1 MTENPQS
8 SIDAAAAIV
17 EPQGYRIA
25 QAQERVTALEQL
37 LALHGIDITPGTKLE
52 QVALSVFD
60 AVYQRGGATAH
71 RSADIRVGFKHL
83 IGLNELSGLLLGLK
97 DHPEFPTLIPHL
109 RLLNEGLGVQ
119 NMPSDAVDQA
129 TNKVFE
135 LYMALL
141 ALQCGNHLE
150 LDDNKSKGRNPD
162 VLITING
169 RRWGLACKALH
180 GTNPEGFIQ
189 HLEKGIDQIEKSPAE
204 TGVVVF
210 TIKNIIDQSRY
221 WSHTNPEQTSQGAEA
236 EFSAFSDP
244 LAPFDMLREEAKGIG
259 NDLMRYLPEGYLES
273 VFAAKKCVPGFF
285 ICAHVVS
292 AVAFEGIP
300 VPTSVKL
307 MAWQHVGTT
316 RAEDMV
322 VLNCLHEAAYAFDKP
337 ASRPAS

>member
-1 MTENPQS
+1 MTKNQRA

-17 EPQGYRIA
+17 DPQGFRIA
-25 QAQERVTALEQL
+25 QAQERVTALEQVL
-37 LALHGIDITPGTKLE
+37 NSHGVAIKPGTKLE

-60 AVYQRGGATAH
+60 ALYQRDAAPSDPT
-71 RSADIRVGFKHL
+71 ADIRIGFKHL

-109 RLLNEGLGVQ
+109 RLLNDGLGIQ
-119 NMPSDAVDQA
+119 NMPSSAVDQA

-141 ALQCGNHLE
+141 ALQCGNNLE
-150 LDDNKSKGRNPD
+150 LDDQNSQGRNPD

-169 RRWGLACKALH
+169 RRWGFACKTLH

-204 TGVVVF
+204 AGVVVF

-221 WSHTNPEQTSQGAEA
+221 WQHTNPEETFKGAEA

-244 LAPFDMLREEAKGIG
+244 LAPFILLREDANAIG
-259 NDLMRYLPEGYLES
+259 NDLTRYLPEGYLNNA
-273 VFAAKKCVPGFF
+273 FAGKKCIPGFL
-285 ICAHVVS
+285 ICAHVVT
-292 AVAFEGIP
+292 AVVFEGIP
-300 VPTSVKL
+300 VPTSAKL

-316 RAEDMV
+316 LAEDMA
-322 VLNCLHEAAYAFDKP
+322 VLNCIHEAGYSFDKP
-337 ASRPAS
+337 SPRPAS